1 MDFNSERSRS
11 GTVWD
16 CGQNAICV
24 PHVHRDRGD
33 GVAKP
38 PRPRA
43 RARAGRAAS
52 WLQKTFF
59 LLSNC
64 IQGPH
69 TATALFGEQS
79 YTGQYKWLLKIM
91 AAQVSLNA

>member
-24 PHVHRDRGD
+24 PHVHRDRGMESQNRPALARP
-33 GVAKP
+33 GRARFAVAKTL
-38 PRPRA
+38 
-43 RARAGRAAS
+43 S
-52 WLQKTFF
+52 

-69 TATALFGEQS
+69 NATALFGG
-79 YTGQYKWLLKIM
+79 TKL
-91 AAQVSLNA
+91 

>member
-1 MDFNSERSRS
+1 MES
-11 GTVWD
+11 
-16 CGQNAICV
+16 QN
-24 PHVHRDRGD
+24 
-33 GVAKP
+33 
-38 PRPRA
+38 RPALA
-43 RARAGRAAS
+43 RAHVLAAHAS